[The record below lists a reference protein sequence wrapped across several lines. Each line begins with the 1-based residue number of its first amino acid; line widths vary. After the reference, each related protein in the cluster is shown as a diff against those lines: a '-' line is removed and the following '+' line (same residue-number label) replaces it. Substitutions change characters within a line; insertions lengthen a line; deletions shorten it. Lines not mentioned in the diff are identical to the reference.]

1 MNVVQF
7 HVKYLVKG
15 DFMKE
20 LLIASSNPGKLS
32 EIQAMLGDLACELR
46 TPGVLGIQMEVA
58 ETGHSYAENAAL
70 KARAFCGA
78 SDMPALADDSGL
90 EVDVLGGLPGLRS
103 ARFSP
108 LPNASDAD
116 RRRYL
121 LSLLKEKPQPWIARF
136 RCTIAL
142 AFPNG
147 EIQLA
152 EGECA
157 GAIIPEERGSNGFGY
172 DPIFL
177 LPELGC
183 TMAELTDEQKN
194 KLSHRA
200 RALQAARPLIQTW
213 LGT

>member
-1 MNVVQF
+1 
-7 HVKYLVKG
+7 
-15 DFMKE
+15 MKE

-32 EIQAMLGDLACELR
+32 EIQAILGELACELR
-46 TPGVLGIQMEVA
+46 TPGGIGIQIEVE
-58 ETGHSYAENAAL
+58 ETGESYAENAAL
-70 KARAFCGA
+70 KARAFCNA
-78 SDMPALADDSGL
+78 SDMTTLADDSGL
-90 EVDVLGGLPGLRS
+90 EVNALGDLPGLRS

-121 LSLLKEKPQPWIARF
+121 LSLLKGKPRPWNARF

-147 EIQLA
+147 EIQFA

-157 GAIIPEERGSNGFGY
+157 GEIIPEERGSNGFGY

-183 TMAELTDEQKN
+183 TMAELSDQQKN

-200 RALQAARPLIQTW
+200 RALQAGRPLIESW
-213 LGT
+213 LHV

>member
-1 MNVVQF
+1 
-7 HVKYLVKG
+7 
-15 DFMKE
+15 MKR

-32 EIQAMLGDLACELR
+32 EIQAILGELECELR
-46 TPGVLGIQMEVA
+46 TPGGSGIQIEVE
-58 ETGHSYAENAAL
+58 ETGQSYAENAAL
-70 KARAFCGA
+70 KALAFCNA
-78 SDMPALADDSGL
+78 SEMATLADDSGL
-90 EVDVLGGLPGLRS
+90 EVDALGGLPGLRS

-116 RRRYL
+116 RRKYL
-121 LSLLKEKPQPWIARF
+121 LSLLSGKPRPWKARF

-147 EIQLA
+147 ALQFA

-157 GAIIPEERGSNGFGY
+157 GEIIPEERGSNGFGY

-183 TMAELTDEQKN
+183 TMAELADQQKN

-200 RALQAARPLIQTW
+200 RALQAARPLLESW
-213 LGT
+213 LRA